1 MRPFGGRTGPS
12 SRQPWPPWDSPNCYQ
27 HSSPA
32 WTKLQDGQGTGSAT
46 FGPEVRRARATPSN
60 ETQRKPH
67 EFVPSVVAGATEGE
81 YQIFVLRMSAMVSAG
96 GVVHPDGVPVAMDVL
111 PLWKS
116 RPRFASVRFGQAH
129 ASLRSTQRGSGGRPQ
144 GRSGSYSRK
153 YRIGHVRQVSRCG
166 RASIIRSTASPHA
179 EKYLFTNGLG
189 PAGD

>member
-1 MRPFGGRTGPS
+1 MARSRRALVRTGIAVDEGPGSPAIATPTPAATYSPEVRHTASGAAQPREARSTTRCDSGRAITLVSLGGRSHICHATTTTNAPFRGGRTGPS

-81 YQIFVLRMSAMVSAG
+81 YQIFVLRMSAMVS
-96 GVVHPDGVPVAMDVL
+96 PE
-111 PLWKS
+111 
-116 RPRFASVRFGQAH
+116 ASYTLTEFQ
-129 ASLRSTQRGSGGRPQ
+129 
-144 GRSGSYSRK
+144 
-153 YRIGHVRQVSRCG
+153 
-166 RASIIRSTASPHA
+166 
-179 EKYLFTNGLG
+179 
-189 PAGD
+189 